1 LKNSIRLIAAI
12 ALVFAA
18 SSFTLAQSL
27 NWEGQTGALVTPFAY
42 TAKSSDKGFGAP
54 TVAFHYLNAGEN
66 VGNYFTASATVG
78 VFNRAEFGYTRTFV
92 KAGSTAVSPLFDE
105 GYNTFHGKLNI
116 VRENAGKTTFVPA
129 ISVGF
134 VARTNVRH
142 VGGVIDG
149 KDTNNGDVYLVGTK
163 TITQVKGLP
172 IVLSAGVRGTNASI
186 MGIAGNAPE
195 WTARAFGA
203 AAFVV
208 KGPAKSSIILGSEFS
223 QQPKE
228 IAGLPGAVIPTT
240 LTYFARI
247 VPKTEKGMNIDFGVA
262 QVAGRIAPGVDLKS
276 RAQFGMGVSYHF

>member
-1 LKNSIRLIAAI
+1 MKNSIRLIAAI
-12 ALVFAA
+12 ALVLCA
-18 SSFTLAQSL
+18 SSFTFAQSL

-42 TAKSSDKGFGAP
+42 TAKSGPA
-54 TVAFHYLNAGEN
+54 VAFHYLNLGEN

-142 VGGVIDG
+142 VGGVIDN

-186 MGIAGNAPE
+186 MGIAGNAPD

-208 KGPAKSSIILGSEFS
+208 KGPAKSSLILGSEFS

-247 VPKTEKGMNIDFGVA
+247 VPKTEKGMNIDFGVG